1 MLTALPD
8 QSIGNGITSINPYPF
23 IFRSHYNLSDIWK
36 DIKGETD
43 VFLDFIES
51 PNSIYKNSALEVG
64 GVSSVGLSLIH
75 I

>member
-51 PNSIYKNSALEVG
+51 QIKYGIMVCLLDGEIPLSIWKIET
-64 GVSSVGLSLIH
+64 
-75 I
+75 